1 MLPAPPVVLDGLKR
15 NMSFKDLQHDHGT
28 HVDVLD
34 DGRIEPP
41 VERVGWM
48 ALPWPGLEQVLNPTP
63 PESYMVTMV

>member
-1 MLPAPPVVLDGLKR
+1 MI
-15 NMSFKDLQHDHGT
+15 FHDHT

>member
-1 MLPAPPVVLDGLKR
+1 MLPTPPVVLDGLER
-15 NMSFKDLQHDHGT
+15 NMSLKDNQHDHGT

-63 PESYMVTMV
+63 PESYVVKMV